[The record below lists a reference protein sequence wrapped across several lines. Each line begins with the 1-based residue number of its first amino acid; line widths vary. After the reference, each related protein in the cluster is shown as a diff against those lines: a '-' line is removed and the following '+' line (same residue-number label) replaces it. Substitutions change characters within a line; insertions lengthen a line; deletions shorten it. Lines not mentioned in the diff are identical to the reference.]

1 MPKSRRG
8 RGRHLPRGKRRKGRK
23 GFSTPVAQPSA
34 ATQAYETAPQ
44 AEVAVP
50 GAKAPVPKATVPVAQ
65 PAKVPTPKATVI
77 AAQQLNIAAELRRIG
92 ILAGI
97 ILVIMVVLA
106 LIFS

>member
-8 RGRHLPRGKRRKGRK
+8 RGKHLPRGRRRKDKK

-34 ATQAYETAPQ
+34 VGQAYEPAPQ
-44 AEVAVP
+44 AEVAIP
-50 GAKAPVPKATVPVAQ
+50 RAKAPTPRAAVTAVQQ
-65 PAKVPTPKATVI
+65 P
-77 AAQQLNIAAELRRIG
+77 NITAELRRIG

-97 ILVIMVVLA
+97 MLVILVVLA